1 METIGD
7 AVEALA
13 RELEWTDE
21 ASALGGVDCG
31 YDDGDS
37 HGWLWLGD
45 GLVRVIWERDPYGDG
60 VEDWVAV
67 TVQVGDDP
75 YDADGYS
82 HLSDAVR
89 DAAHTTAAWQ
99 HHCDGEIR
107 DSVADWLD
115 ERGETYY
122 LDGPQDEHDSWTIA
136 WRNLSVQGYYT
147 EDGGVFEWAV
157 SNSENGD
164 CLDGDASDNADAVID
179 AMERI
184 AADPLEDAFREEI
197 EEATADDDWSVR
209 VSDDGLTVSMSDP
222 TYAQSRRTYYEAVGY
237 GEGRIELEYRL
248 GVGEWRAY
256 DERLPEDEA
265 DVHAMAREAYEWVK
279 AVAE

>member
-21 ASALGGVDCG
+21 ASALGGEVDCG
-31 YDDGDS
+31 WVDDNT
-37 HGWLWLGD
+37 HGWLRMGPVSVEWL
-45 GLVRVIWERDPYGDG
+45 WDPYGDG
-60 VEDWVAV
+60 QEDWVAV
-67 TVQVGDDP
+67 DMTVNGEPFDT
-75 YDADGYS
+75 DGYS
-82 HLSDAVR
+82 HLEDAVK
-89 DAAHTTAAWQ
+89 DAAHTTVEWQ
-99 HHCDGEIR
+99 HYCDGEIK
-107 DSVADWLD
+107 DTVVEWLD
-115 ERGETYY
+115 DRYETYH
-122 LDGPQDEHDSWTIA
+122 LDGPQDEHDSWTIT

-164 CLDGDASDNADAVID
+164 CLDGDASYDADAVID

-209 VSDDGLTVSMSDP
+209 VSDDGLTVSMSDQ
-222 TYAQSRRTYYEAVGY
+222 TYAQSRRARYEAVGY

-256 DERLPEDEA
+256 DEHLPEDEA

-279 AVAE
+279 AVAK